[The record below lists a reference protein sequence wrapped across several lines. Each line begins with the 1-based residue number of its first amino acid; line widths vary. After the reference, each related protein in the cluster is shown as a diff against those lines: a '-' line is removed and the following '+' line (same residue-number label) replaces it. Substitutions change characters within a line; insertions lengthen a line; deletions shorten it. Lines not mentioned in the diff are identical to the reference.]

1 MVKQIIKIGIIT
13 MHKVL
18 NAGSSLQAWALYHK
32 IEQLGYS
39 CEIIDYQ
46 YPNQFHRSQQQ
57 TVNIRYDIIRNWINR
72 GKYFLLYRAKRQKQR
87 FSKFWRSSWKSSALY
102 NVPENLLQNPPKYDI
117 YIVGSDQVW
126 NPKCMYGDPSFFCAF
141 AKDKPRI
148 SYASSF
154 AQEDIPDELYKTYET
169 LLSEFSSISVREEG
183 ARDLVRKLTGKD
195 ATVVCDPTLLLT
207 KYDYAPL
214 IAKSEIQINK
224 PYVLAYILSYAYNPY
239 PTILEVIEKV
249 SRERKLPVIYMMAN
263 TINDYHLGRSIT
275 NAGPFEF
282 LSLIAN
288 AECIVTSSFHGVA
301 FALNFEK
308 EFYTV
313 LPKNVDNNNRIYS
326 LLQTVGA
333 LDRIVYKDSHFSI
346 SKEKPNYKSI
356 NIKLKMFREAS
367 TKYLECTLSSLPYRN
382 L

>member
-1 MVKQIIKIGIIT
+1 MVKQKIKIGIIT

-57 TVNIRYDIIRNWINR
+57 TIDTRHDLIRSWINR
-72 GKYFLLYRAKRQKQR
+72 GKYFLLYRTKKQHQR
-87 FSKFWRSSWKSSALY
+87 FSKFWQSSWQSSAPY
-102 NVPENLLQNPPKYDI
+102 NTPKSLQLNPPRYDI

-154 AQEDIPDELYKTYET
+154 AQADIPDELYKTYET
-169 LLSEFSSISVREEG
+169 LLSGFSSISVREEG

-207 KYDYAPL
+207 KQDYAPF
-214 IAKSEIQINK
+214 IAKSEIKIKK
-224 PYVLAYILSYAYNPY
+224 PYILAYILSYAYNPY

-249 SRERKLPVIYMMAN
+249 SRERKLPVFYMMAN
-263 TINDYHLGRSIT
+263 TIDDYHIGNSIT
-275 NAGPFEF
+275 NAGPNEF
-282 LSLIAN
+282 LQLIAD
-288 AECIVTSSFHGVA
+288 AECVVTSSFHGVA

-308 EFYTV
+308 DFYAV

-326 LLQTVGA
+326 LLNIVGA
-333 LDRIVYKDSHFSI
+333 QDRIVQNDPNFHI
-346 SKEKPNYKSI
+346 SQRSI
-356 NIKLKMFREAS
+356 NYNDITKRIKLFRDRSIE
-367 TKYLECTLSSLPYRN
+367 YLELALKECIQT
-382 L
+382 

>member
-1 MVKQIIKIGIIT
+1 MVKQKIKIGIIT

-57 TVNIRYDIIRNWINR
+57 TIDSRHDLIRSWINR
-72 GKYFLLYRAKRQKQR
+72 GKYFLLYRTKKQHQR
-87 FSKFWRSSWKSSALY
+87 FLKFWQSSWQSSAPY
-102 NVPENLLQNPPKYDI
+102 NTPKSLQLNPPRYDI
-117 YIVGSDQVW
+117 YMVGSDQVW

-154 AQEDIPDELYKTYET
+154 AQADIPEKLYKTYET
-169 LLSEFSSISVREEG
+169 LLSGFSSISVREEG

-207 KYDYAPL
+207 KQDYAPF
-214 IAKSEIQINK
+214 IAKSEIKIKK
-224 PYVLAYILSYAYNPY
+224 PYILAYILSYAYNPY

-249 SRERKLPVIYMMAN
+249 SRERKLPVFYMMAN
-263 TINDYHLGRSIT
+263 TIDDYHIGNSIT
-275 NAGPFEF
+275 NAGPNEF
-282 LSLIAN
+282 LQLIAD
-288 AECIVTSSFHGVA
+288 AECVVTSSFHGVA

-308 EFYTV
+308 DFYAV

-326 LLQTVGA
+326 LLNIVGA
-333 LDRIVYKDSHFSI
+333 QDRIVQNDPNFHI
-346 SKEKPNYKSI
+346 SQRSI
-356 NIKLKMFREAS
+356 NYNDITKRIKLFRDRSIE
-367 TKYLECTLSSLPYRN
+367 YLELALKECIQT
-382 L
+382 

>member
-1 MVKQIIKIGIIT
+1 MVKQKIKIGIIT

-57 TVNIRYDIIRNWINR
+57 TIDTRHDLIRSWINR
-72 GKYFLLYRAKRQKQR
+72 GKYFLLYRTKKQHQR
-87 FSKFWRSSWKSSALY
+87 FSKFWQSSWQSSAPY
-102 NVPENLLQNPPKYDI
+102 NTPKSLQLNPPRYDI

-154 AQEDIPDELYKTYET
+154 AQADIPDELYKTYET
-169 LLSEFSSISVREEG
+169 LLSGFSSISVREEG

-207 KYDYAPL
+207 KQDYAPF
-214 IAKSEIQINK
+214 IAKSEIKIKK
-224 PYVLAYILSYAYNPY
+224 PYILAYILSYAYNPY

-249 SRERKLPVIYMMAN
+249 SRERKLSVFYMMAN
-263 TINDYHLGRSIT
+263 TIDDYHFGHSIT
-275 NAGPFEF
+275 NAGPNEF

-288 AECIVTSSFHGVA
+288 AECVVTSSFHGVA

-308 EFYTV
+308 DFYAV

-326 LLQTVGA
+326 LLNIVGA
-333 LDRIVYKDSHFSI
+333 QDRIVQNDPNFHI
-346 SKEKPNYKSI
+346 SQRSI
-356 NIKLKMFREAS
+356 NYNDITKRIKLFRDRSIE
-367 TKYLECTLSSLPYRN
+367 YLELALKECIQT
-382 L
+382 